1 MFPYGAKDH
10 PVVRQLLQGAGRPS
24 PPLQGGLDDHGVNSH
39 NILPTLDESAMPAAT
54 SEYLTIVSGLPRS
67 GTSMMMRMLQLG
79 GLPVLT
85 DEQRIADA
93 DNPNGYYEFEAVKR
107 TAEDPS
113 WLEGSEGTAVKM
125 VYRLLYD
132 LPRDRQYRVL
142 FMRRNLDEVLASQQV
157 MLNRHGV
164 QDDVSHDQMLKLFR
178 AEIDSFYQWVSKQSH
193 IDLID
198 VDYNR
203 VLSDPRRELQRVN
216 EFLGGSLNVDQMSDG
231 VDESLYRNRK

>member
-1 MFPYGAKDH
+1 M
-10 PVVRQLLQGAGRPS
+10 S
-24 PPLQGGLDDHGVNSH
+24 
-39 NILPTLDESAMPAAT
+39 TAT

-67 GTSMMMRMLQLG
+67 GTSMMMRMLELA

-85 DEQRIADA
+85 DEQRGADD
-93 DNPNGYYEFEAVKR
+93 DNPNGYYEFEAVKQ
-107 TAEDPS
+107 TADDPS
-113 WLEGSEGTAVKM
+113 WLNGSEGSAVKM

-132 LPRDRQYRVL
+132 LPTDRQYRVL

-164 QDDVSHDQMLKLFR
+164 KDEVSHAQMMKLFR
-178 AEIDSFYQWVSKQSH
+178 AEIDAFYKWVEKQSH

-203 VLSDPRRELQRVN
+203 MLSDSRQELAKVN
-216 EFLGGSLNVDQMSDG
+216 DFLGGSLDLDIMLQG
-231 VDESLYRNRK
+231 VDASLYRNRK

>member
-1 MFPYGAKDH
+1 M
-10 PVVRQLLQGAGRPS
+10 S
-24 PPLQGGLDDHGVNSH
+24 
-39 NILPTLDESAMPAAT
+39 TAT

-67 GTSMMMRMLQLG
+67 GTSMMMRMLELG

-85 DEQRIADA
+85 DEQRGADD
-93 DNPNGYYEFEAVKR
+93 DNPNGYYEFEAVKQ
-107 TAEDPS
+107 TADDPS
-113 WLEGSEGTAVKM
+113 WLEGSEGSAVKM

-132 LPRDRQYRVL
+132 LPTDRQYRVL

-164 QDDVSHDQMLKLFR
+164 KDEVSHAQMMKLFR
-178 AEIDSFYQWVSKQSH
+178 AEIDAFYKWVEKQSH

-203 VLSDPRRELQRVN
+203 MLSDSRQELAKVN
-216 EFLGGSLNVDQMSDG
+216 DFLGGSLDLNNMLQG
-231 VDESLYRNRK
+231 VDASLYRNRK

>member
-1 MFPYGAKDH
+1 MRVAPPRRRDRRFARCEGLQTVH
-10 PVVRQLLQGAGRPS
+10 PEAIT
-24 PPLQGGLDDHGVNSH
+24 H
-39 NILPTLDESAMPAAT
+39 NDFSQILVESDMNHMSTAT

-67 GTSMMMRMLQLG
+67 GTSMMMRMLELG

-85 DEQRIADA
+85 DQQRAADD
-93 DNPNGYYEFEAVKR
+93 DNPNGYYEFEAVKQ

-113 WLEGSEGTAVKM
+113 WLTGSEGSAVKM

-132 LPRDRQYRVL
+132 LPANRQYRVL
-142 FMRRNLDEVLASQQV
+142 FMRRKLDEILASQQV

-164 QDDVSHDQMLKLFR
+164 KDEVSEAQMSKLFR
-178 AEIDSFYQWVSKQSH
+178 SEIDSFYKWLEKQSH

-203 VLSDPRRELQRVN
+203 MLSDPRGELSRIN
-216 EFLGGSLNVDQMSDG
+216 DFLGGTLDLERMVGG
-231 VDESLYRNRK
+231 VDASLYRNRK